1 MKLYFFYF
9 FYFFY
14 EYCSRFYDASIFI
27 YNLNT
32 LIICNT
38 YNTRDFNIYKTLI
51 YTRLTIITLK
61 IYLYNSPNRI
71 IQNIPQNRPSKNSR
85 KPPSQHLGHV
95 CCKRFCSI
103 SPNRFGHFFQ
113 NIPQNR
119 PSKNSRKPPFQHLG
133 HVCCKRFC
141 SISPNRFRH
150 FSKTSPKTSYPRI
163 RANRLS
169 NFWAIFW
176 KILKNRF
183 GHFSKTSPKTGHP
196 RIRAN
201 CFANICDLF
210 CIFSPIYKSA
220 A

>member
-1 MKLYFFYF
+1 V
-9 FYFFY
+9 
-14 EYCSRFYDASIFI
+14 
-27 YNLNT
+27 
-32 LIICNT
+32 
-38 YNTRDFNIYKTLI
+38 TLI

-103 SPNRFGHFFQ
+103 SPNRFGHFSKTSPKTGHPRIHANRLP
-113 NIPQNR
+113 NIWAIFW
-119 PSKNSRKPPFQHLG
+119 KILK
-133 HVCCKRFC
+133 
-141 SISPNRFRH
+141 NRFRH

-163 RANRLS
+163 RANRLP
-169 NFWAIFW
+169 NF
-176 KILKNRF
+176 
-183 GHFSKTSPKTGHP
+183 
-196 RIRAN
+196 
-201 CFANICDLF
+201 CDLF